1 LCCGNKRVFWYRVR
15 IEFFRNLLDVEKVV
29 AEWLKSRERANRIS
43 RNTIAVGIVVLD
55 HLRRQCPITP
65 DDLFSKGG
73 ELKGSR
79 SGLQD
84 TLERYGISRK
94 FLKEA
99 TTRQAHQDAR
109 ALAKKLGYGK
119 ELALLDEESRKQQL
133 QKGTALLV
141 DSAHTWLGRQ
151 PIKVSC
157 DRHQSPASW
166 VASILEKAKGKS
178 GGVVEQHLVGAKLQ
192 QRHPGIAIP
201 NNPGHAAD
209 AQTGRSGDFPL
220 NNISYHVTATDG
232 KEATERCK
240 QNIEAGVHPVL
251 LVPRRFLENARV
263 RADVAGIQHGVSVL
277 AIEDFI
283 AQNIIEMSTSQQ
295 TDFFSTLKAIIDEYN
310 RRLEQVETDMSL
322 KIEVF

>member
-1 LCCGNKRVFWYRVR
+1 MVTQKPTTPS
-15 IEFFRNLLDVEKVV
+15 VEDIV
-29 AEWLKSRERANRIS
+29 AEWLRTRERAKKIS
-43 RNTIAVGIVVLD
+43 RNTIAVGIVALD
-55 HLRRQCPITP
+55 HLRRKCPLSP
-65 DDLFSKGG
+65 EDLFSKGG

-84 TLERYGISRK
+84 TLERYAIPRK

-109 ALAKKLGYGK
+109 VLAERLQYGK
-119 ELALLDEESRKQQL
+119 NLALLSPGEKERQL
-133 QKGTALLV
+133 QKGCALLA
-141 DSAHTWLGRQ
+141 SHAHAWLGRQ

-157 DRHQSPASW
+157 DRQQSPASW
-166 VASILEKAKGKS
+166 IASILDKAKGRS

-192 QRHPGIAIP
+192 QRHPGIVVP

-220 NNISYHVTATDG
+220 KEVSYHVTATDG

-251 LVPRRFLENARV
+251 LVPRRYLEKARV
-263 RADVAGIQHGVSVL
+263 RTEIEGIEHRVSIL

-283 AQNIIEMSTSQQ
+283 TQNIIEMSTNHEQ
-295 TDFFSTLKAIIDEYN
+295 DFFSTLKAIVDEYN
-310 RRLEQVETDMSL
+310 RRLEEAETDMSL
-322 KIEVF
+322 KIEVS